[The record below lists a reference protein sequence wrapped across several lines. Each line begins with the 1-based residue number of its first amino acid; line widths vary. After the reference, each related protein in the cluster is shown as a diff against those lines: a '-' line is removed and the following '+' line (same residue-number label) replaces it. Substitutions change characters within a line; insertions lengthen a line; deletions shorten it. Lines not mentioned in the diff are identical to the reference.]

1 MDSKAVQYAYKL
13 LGYRERSVKEIEKRL
28 RLRGF
33 SATSIK
39 EVIEHLQ
46 NLGYLNDSS
55 FAKSLRKKAEDIKL
69 LGGFGAKRYLRQMG
83 ISREI
88 ADDALNGYDELTSAR
103 KLLQKKIM
111 SLKNLPEPVQKKRL
125 FGYLRRR
132 GFAAETIRIIL
143 DYNHRKQ

>member
-46 NLGYLNDSS
+46 NLG
-55 FAKSLRKKAEDIKL
+55 KKAEDIKL